1 MNEIHIIS
9 ELHDVKTK
17 IQELIDVIKKL
28 ENRVDVHDHINNCQL
43 DLIEFLNS
51 YLGFEKND
59 EKIQSICEEHLDQAE
74 AVIQRF
80 NCSNY

>member
-9 ELHDVKTK
+9 ELHDVRTK
-17 IQELIDVIKKL
+17 IQELIDLIKIL

-59 EKIQSICEEHLDQAE
+59 EKIQSIYDEHIDKAE
-74 AVIQRF
+74 AVVQKFI
-80 NCSNY
+80 CSDY